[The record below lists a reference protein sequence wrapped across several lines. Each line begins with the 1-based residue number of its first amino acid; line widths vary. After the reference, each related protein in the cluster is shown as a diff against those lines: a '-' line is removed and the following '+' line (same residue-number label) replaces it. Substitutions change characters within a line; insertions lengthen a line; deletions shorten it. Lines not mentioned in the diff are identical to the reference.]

1 MHHRD
6 LAAPS
11 RTTPKRGGRGPAK
24 RRRRPPHLASAA
36 HEALIYT
43 PERRSGDSPSSRR
56 RSGRR
61 RVRNPTDTPAAAG
74 RSRVTSDSPLS
85 TVDGGRVIAVESCE
99 KKLEGFSEDSVYED
113 TLSSPAWLPHI
124 CVLSVF
130 TVLIATLLPKIIFIK
145 QRT

>member
-74 RSRVTSDSPLS
+74 RSRF
-85 TVDGGRVIAVESCE
+85 A
-99 KKLEGFSEDSVYED
+99 SEHYRWGKGPEIVS
-113 TLSSPAWLPHI
+113 
-124 CVLSVF
+124 SVF
-130 TVLIATLLPKIIFIK
+130 MERKKGYMYSLKN
-145 QRT
+145 